1 MKTRVRLYDPF
12 ANTTWSTPDRA
23 SGMQLAHA
31 ADDIAFLPSQGQP
44 THVNMGEPDR
54 RAVAHS
60 AERSPLEAKYP
71 VIALAITLLWGR
83 PEMTDYFDKLWL
95 ADESSQPIDPDAMSD
110 LMLLARLHQQL
121 QPPQRGGR
129 LAAAFGSDFDR
140 LNRHR
145 GP

>member
-1 MKTRVRLYDPF
+1 MKPRARVYDPF
-12 ANTTWSTPDRA
+12 ANSTWSTPDRA
-23 SGMQLAHA
+23 PATQLAKA
-31 ADDIAFLPSQGQP
+31 AEDSATLSSLGQP
-44 THVNMGEPDR
+44 NHVNMGAADR
-54 RAVAHS
+54 RAVAIS

-71 VIALAITLLWGR
+71 VIALAVTLLWGR
-83 PEMTDYFDKLWL
+83 PEMSDYFDKLWL

-121 QPPQRGGR
+121 QPPPRGGR